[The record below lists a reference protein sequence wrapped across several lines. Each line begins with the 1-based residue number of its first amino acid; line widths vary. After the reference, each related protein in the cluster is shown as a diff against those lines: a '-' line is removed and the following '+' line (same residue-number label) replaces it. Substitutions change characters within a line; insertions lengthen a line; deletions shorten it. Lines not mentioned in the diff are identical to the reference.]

1 MDLHPFLNHAKFV
14 VFYEQLVAWDIFSLY
29 LNTYFSMALVAF
41 IPCMSVVWGFITA
54 PNKLSLLS
62 VLKSIS
68 FKTRICA
75 YPVFY
80 PILTYAGFLPFLV
93 VGWFPLLVSSLKICE
108 VLITSPATFPWLSY
122 ASRNKS
128 GHLYALEG
136 ARLFDFNFVD
146 AAHSAAM
153 NPIWVQYEPYK
164 NILLQNLD
172 FVVCNYVL
180 LCSTLLLWSNVV
192 FYYEA
197 VLYIATYGKPRNY
210 TQWEVLHFRRFSHGP
225 FLRAWMYFTMNKDGR
240 FPYWVPRYI
249 EVIIVYGDNLFFSP
263 WAVLLFWLPIVSA
276 LHVYEIY
283 STVAGYSN
291 LLVDDPRL
299 EKVFELLKQHT
310 HEGGSEMYPIYH
322 FVNGYMEYVHG
333 FWKMVGWMM

>member
-1 MDLHPFLNHAKFV
+1 
-14 VFYEQLVAWDIFSLY
+14 
-29 LNTYFSMALVAF
+29 
-41 IPCMSVVWGFITA
+41 
-54 PNKLSLLS
+54 
-62 VLKSIS
+62 
-68 FKTRICA
+68 
-75 YPVFY
+75 
-80 PILTYAGFLPFLV
+80 
-93 VGWFPLLVSSLKICE
+93 
-108 VLITSPATFPWLSY
+108 
-122 ASRNKS
+122 
-128 GHLYALEG
+128 
-136 ARLFDFNFVD
+136 
-146 AAHSAAM
+146 
-153 NPIWVQYEPYK
+153 
-164 NILLQNLD
+164 
-172 FVVCNYVL
+172 
-180 LCSTLLLWSNVV
+180 
-192 FYYEA
+192 
-197 VLYIATYGKPRNY
+197 
-210 TQWEVLHFRRFSHGP
+210 
-225 FLRAWMYFTMNKDGR
+225 MYFTMNKDGR